1 MRFFGH
7 FREFLILSF
16 FADISM
22 GHKKQVK
29 SMSDQITSSV
39 QIITETCE
47 FLVVK
52 YWDHYGERYLTFELQ
67 KE

>member
-1 MRFFGH
+1 MRLFGH

-29 SMSDQITSSV
+29 SMSDQI
-39 QIITETCE
+39 ITETCE